1 MSAPLFSEVKAIY
14 FDLDDTLCQYWEA
27 ARTGLYL
34 TFDQLKPDGFTTEEM
49 VQLWAKAFRSFLKE
63 VKHPDWYG
71 RYLKH
76 GESTRT
82 EQMRR
87 TLAEAGIV
95 DEEHAQKLSQTYM
108 EERDRL
114 LTLFEDSLEVLD
126 LLKPRYPMGLITNGP
141 ADVQRQEIAT
151 LGIESYFESILIE
164 GEMGEGKPNQT
175 VFRRAEECIGASGA
189 HVLFVGNSYAHD
201 IRPAIEAG
209 WRTAWIRRP
218 TDIPPSAGPGGSAVE
233 VKPDDAPEPDVTIG
247 NLRELLPLL
256 GL

>member
-1 MSAPLFSEVKAIY
+1 MSAPLFADVQAIF

-27 ARTGLYL
+27 ARTGLYR
-34 TFDQLKPDGFTTEEM
+34 TFEIHPLPGLTTEDA
-49 VQLWAKAFRSFLKE
+49 VTVWAKAFRSFLKD

-71 RYLKH
+71 RYLKN
-76 GESTRT
+76 GETTRT

-87 TLAEAGIV
+87 TLSEIGVV
-95 DEEHAQKLSQTYM
+95 DEELAQRLSQTYM

-114 LTLFEDSLEVLD
+114 LTLFDDSIEVLD
-126 LLKPRYPMGLITNGP
+126 ALKPKYPLGLITNGP

-151 LGIESYFESILIE
+151 LKIEHYFDPILIE

-175 VFRRAEECIGASGA
+175 VFRRAEQCVGVPAANI
-189 HVLFVGNSYAHD
+189 LFVGNSYSHD
-201 IRPAIEAG
+201 IRPAVEAG

-233 VKPDDAPEPDVTIG
+233 LKPEDAPDPDVTLG
-247 NLRELLPLL
+247 NLKELLPLL